1 MGIGGTIK
9 KVVKVQAIICL
20 VACAL
25 MLLVGFF
32 MYAGNSEY
40 LKYATANGGSGYY
53 SYSYEE
59 QGNVAYVGTQLMSWA
74 VSIAAAVALEYLL
87 LTGLG
92 QLVENSDITRE
103 NSQKMLDE
111 LKKLNGSMGLM
122 GTAAPAGEPGQ
133 QAAAVKAAT
142 LEMPDL

>member
-9 KVVKVQAIICL
+9 KVVRIQAIICL

-40 LKYATANGGSGYY
+40 LKYATVNGGASRY
-53 SYSYEE
+53 SMEE
-59 QGNVAYVGTQLMSWA
+59 QGNVAYVGTQLMGWA
-74 VSIAAAVALEYLL
+74 VGIAAAVALEYLL

-122 GTAAPAGEPGQ
+122 GTAAPAGKPGQ

>member
-25 MLLVGFF
+25 VLVVGFF
-32 MYAGNSEY
+32 MLVCNAEY
-40 LKYATANGGSGYY
+40 LEYATVYGGSRYY
-53 SYSYEE
+53 EPEE
-59 QGNVAYVGTQLMSWA
+59 RGNVAYTGMQMMIWSLTA
-74 VSIAAAVALEYLL
+74 AAAVGLEYLL

-122 GTAAPAGEPGQ
+122 GTAAPAGKPGQ

>member
-9 KVVKVQAIICL
+9 KVVRIQAIICL
-20 VACAL
+20 VACAV

-32 MYAGNSEY
+32 MYTGNSEY
-40 LKYATANGGSGYY
+40 LKYATVNGGAYGYSSLEESG
-53 SYSYEE
+53 
-59 QGNVAYVGTQLMSWA
+59 NTAYVGTQLMSWA
-74 VSIAAAVALEYLL
+74 VSIAAAVTLEYLL

-111 LKKLNGSMGLM
+111 LKKMNGSMGLM
-122 GTAAPAGEPGQ
+122 GTAAPAGKPGQ

>member
-20 VACAL
+20 VACAI

-32 MYAGNSEY
+32 MYVGNADH
-40 LKYATANGGSGYY
+40 LKHATANGGSRYY
-53 SYSYEE
+53 DWEE
-59 QGNVAYVGTQLMSWA
+59 SGNVAYTGTQLMSWA

-111 LKKLNGSMGLM
+111 LKKMNGSMGLM
-122 GTAAPAGEPGQ
+122 GSAAPAGKPGQ